1 MKILR
6 LGRYIFNNG
15 TKAELEEK
23 NLVLLDG
30 EIAIEQDTQQM
41 KIGDG
46 QSLYSDLPY
55 LNRGLQ
61 GAKGDKG
68 EKGDTG
74 AALSLNGTIPST
86 DKLPKNPKDGEAYMV
101 AGDLYVA
108 KGGAYTNVG
117 RIKGPQGETGPQGP
131 IGPRGVKGEKG
142 DRGDIGPQGFKG
154 DRGAP
159 LRFEDLN
166 NDQKKDI
173 ANQVVIEEVAKSYVK
188 IDRVTSNL
196 KDNDKSKIINLT
208 GIDTLVKE
216 IDSKLEKKVPA
227 EEGKGLSTNDYS
239 NEAKETVESI
249 PENAKFTD
257 TTTTINGKTGIIT
270 KEDID
275 SLGVGELTKSVI
287 EEIAYN
293 IAYADYLFTS
303 NQLYEKLNSSF
314 KTNFSNDINNAEDL
328 VSSATAMKE
337 MVGNPYALGAA
348 LRSLEFNSKMANSS
362 TAMQAIVNSSTAMQ
376 AIANSSTAM
385 QAVANSS
392 IAMQAVLNSSTAMQA
407 IVNSSTAM
415 QAIANSSTAMQAIV
429 NSSIAMQAVLNS
441 STAMQAVLNSS
452 TAMQAI
458 VNSSTAMQAIVN
470 SSTAM
475 QAIANSSTA
484 MQAVANSSTAMQAV
498 KNNVS
503 NWTKGLNKTHG
514 SFKPKRVNNI
524 EKVPGT
530 GIFVITKVWDQDS
543 LEDSCKLY
551 SGPNRNIQESYT
563 ANQSST
569 PTKGFVAV
577 HSLWMENTTRF
588 NEMNIEYDLYN

>member
-15 TKAELEEK
+15 TKAELEET
-23 NLVLLDG
+23 NLILLDG
-30 EIAIEQDTQQM
+30 EIAIEQDTQLM

-61 GAKGDKG
+61 GVKGDKG

-74 AALSLNGTIPST
+74 AALSLNGTVPST

-131 IGPRGVKGEKG
+131 IGPRGVKGDKG

-154 DRGAP
+154 ERGAP

-196 KDNDKSKIINLT
+196 KDDDKSKIINLT
-208 GIDTLVKE
+208 GIDALVKG

-249 PENAKFTD
+249 PKNAKFTD
-257 TTTTINGKTGIIT
+257 TITTINGKTGAIT

-303 NQLYEKLNSSF
+303 KQLYEKLNSSF

-376 AIANSSTAM
+376 A
-385 QAVANSS
+385 V
-392 IAMQAVLNSSTAMQA
+392 
-407 IVNSSTAM
+407 
-415 QAIANSSTAMQAIV
+415 
-429 NSSIAMQAVLNS
+429 
-441 STAMQAVLNSS
+441 
-452 TAMQAI
+452 
-458 VNSSTAMQAIVN
+458 
-470 SSTAM
+470 
-475 QAIANSSTA
+475 ANSSTA
-484 MQAVANSSTAMQAV
+484 MQAVANSSTAMQALHTKA
-498 KNNVS
+498 KNFN
-503 NWTKGLNKTHG
+503 LNKTYRG
-514 SFKPKRVNNI
+514 LYI
-524 EKVPGT
+524 
-530 GIFVITKVWDQDS
+530 ITKTYGANNDGYYAKTTDGVNRGLNDYQG
-543 LEDSCKLY
+543 LY
-551 SGPNRNIQESYT
+551 KFTKQYKMAVIEIKPDYDAVDECYAYIISGDRP
-563 ANQSST
+563 
-569 PTKGFVAV
+569 
-577 HSLWMENTTRF
+577 
-588 NEMNIEYDLYN
+588 